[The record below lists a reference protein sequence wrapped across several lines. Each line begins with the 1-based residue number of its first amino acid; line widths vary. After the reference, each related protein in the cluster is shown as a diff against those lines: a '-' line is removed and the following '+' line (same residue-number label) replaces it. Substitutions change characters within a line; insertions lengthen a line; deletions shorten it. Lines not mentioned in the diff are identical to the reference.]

1 MALPELSEDLSDED
15 REKFLDRATQAA
27 DFLRA
32 LGQESRLIILCALTQ
47 GERSVTELEQ
57 LLSARKAAVSQQL
70 ARLRL
75 QGLVKT
81 RRDGKNI
88 YYSLTD
94 DRPRKIIETVYEM
107 YCRDDEADA

>member
-1 MALPELSEDLSDED
+1 MPLPRISNELSDDE
-15 REKFLDRATQAA
+15 REIFVENAIKAA

-32 LGQESRLIILCALTQ
+32 LGQESRLIILCALTD
-47 GERSVTELEQ
+47 GEKSVTELEQ

-81 RRDGKNI
+81 RREGKNI
-88 YYSLTD
+88 FYSLSD
-94 DRPRKIIETVYEM
+94 DRARQILEAVYDM
-107 YCRDDEADA
+107 FCGDCEAEA

>member
-1 MALPELSEDLSDED
+1 MPLPRISDDISDDE
-15 REKFLDRATQAA
+15 REKFIDNAIKAA
-27 DFLRA
+27 EFLRA
-32 LGQESRLIILCALTQ
+32 LGQESRLIILCSLTQ
-47 GERSVTELEQ
+47 GEKSVTELEQ

-94 DRPRKIIETVYEM
+94 DRPRRILEAVYDM
-107 YCRDDEADA
+107 YCSDDGAAD